1 MANQNRTL
9 EDRIRA
15 IEDRLE
21 IYTLIASHPPSADT
35 GADYYTRTAY
45 VEDGELD
52 LGRGKAT
59 TGNETIAAVTK
70 TPAHQAA
77 IAGGLAHFAGLPR
90 ILTINEDPRTHEP
103 RPERNRKPLPTAS
116 VVTFRSPSWALCETR
131 NDAQS
136 ASVSPPCRG
145 VTLR

>member
-1 MANQNRTL
+1 MDPEIARDSHSL

-21 IYTLIASHPPSADT
+21 IYNLIAGHPPSADT
-35 GADYYTRTAY
+35 GADYFTRAVY

-59 TGNETIAAVTK
+59 AGHETIAAVTK

-77 IAGGLAHFAGLPR
+77 IAGGAAPFAGPPR
-90 ILTINEDPRTHEP
+90 LRTHCGP
-103 RPERNRKPLPTAS
+103 A
-116 VVTFRSPSWALCETR
+116 
-131 NDAQS
+131 
-136 ASVSPPCRG
+136 RG
-145 VTLR
+145 PA

>member
-1 MANQNRTL
+1 MADRPVKTRTPSFSLLCTRYSPSAIRRQHGADMATQSL

-21 IYTLIASHPPSADT
+21 IYNLIASHPPSADT

-59 TGNETIAAVTK
+59 AGNETIAAVTK

-90 ILTINEDPRTHEP
+90 IEL
-103 RPERNRKPLPTAS
+103 
-116 VVTFRSPSWALCETR
+116 
-131 NDAQS
+131 
-136 ASVSPPCRG
+136 
-145 VTLR
+145 